1 MIASSGWRIL
11 PSSRRYGL
19 LVYSG
24 ITAHVLGVIL
34 PKHRLY
40 LLMNMYN
47 NTLNNARTISYALF
61 VSYCWKGIVI
71 YVILLSLTPVHLAR
85 PHLSAAQAGRG
96 AD

>member
-1 MIASSGWRIL
+1 MSGMIASSGWRIL
-11 PSSRRYGL
+11 PSNRRYGL

-47 NTLNNARTISYALF
+47 NTLNIARTISYALL
-61 VSYCWKGIVI
+61 VCCYWKVIVI
-71 YVILLSLTPVHLAR
+71 YVVLSSLTSVRLAR
-85 PHLSAAQAGRG
+85 PHLSAA
-96 AD
+96 